1 MFFQRQLAVLCYVSL
16 DFTGVAYS
24 YHDAPNNST
33 KQLAKAKKNHRRLVN
48 SALLSPSHI
57 FIPQMNEKLEKSFIR
72 SKTSFPKIMIAS
84 IAWGTIPL
92 QILGH
97 TKLSETHTRIQSLAA
112 YPYS

>member
-1 MFFQRQLAVLCYVSL
+1 L

-33 KQLAKAKKNHRRLVN
+33 KQLAKAKKNHRRLIH

-72 SKTSFPKIMIAS
+72 SQEFSQDYDSQYCLGDNTS
-84 IAWGTIPL
+84 PL

-97 TKLSETHTRIQSLAA
+97 TKLSETH
-112 YPYS
+112 PYSILSSLPIFMMFLFEILK